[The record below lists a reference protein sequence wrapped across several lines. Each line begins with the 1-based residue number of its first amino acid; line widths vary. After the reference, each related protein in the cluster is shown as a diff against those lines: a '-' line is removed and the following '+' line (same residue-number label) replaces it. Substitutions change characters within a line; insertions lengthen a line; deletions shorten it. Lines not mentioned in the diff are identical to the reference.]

1 MARLRAKDYDDKRA
15 AILEHAAG
23 LFATEGFAA
32 ASLSRLAAACD
43 TSKAALYH
51 YYQSKEAILF
61 DLLDGH
67 IRLLLETVEAAGRQ
81 PAADARARLR
91 IMVRALIGA
100 YDQADNEH
108 RVLLNEIGRL
118 APDQQDQIKA
128 MERAIVARF
137 AAAIAAALPDLAG
150 NDRWL
155 KPATMSL
162 LGMLNWH
169 YTWFR
174 RNGWLGREAYADFA
188 LALFLDGAPGALSA
202 AAGLQPAETAAEV

>member
-15 AILEHAAG
+15 AILEQAAS

-32 ASLSRLAAACD
+32 ASLSRLAAACE
-43 TSKAALYH
+43 TSKASLYH

-61 DLLDGH
+61 DILDAH
-67 IRLLLETVEAAGRQ
+67 IRLLLETVEAAAQ
-81 PAADARARLR
+81 APAADARARLKA
-91 IMVRALIGA
+91 MVRALIGA
-100 YDQADNEH
+100 YDQADQEH

-118 APDQQDQIKA
+118 APEQQDQIRA

-137 AAAIAAALPDLAG
+137 ADAISAALPGMAG
-150 NDRWL
+150 TERWR

-174 RNGWLGREAYADFA
+174 RDGWLSREAYADFA
-188 LALFLDGAPGALSA
+188 CALFLDGVPSALQA
-202 AAGLQPAETAAEV
+202 AEAAAEV